1 MPAGVDFLPGF
12 APAITRDSAEAQGI
26 DVDSIGFNLAPCEAL
41 PRCGTDACGDCD
53 IGEDEEQDEIG
64 SEVADLFA
72 AGAHGCSEDKR
83 PEETNDNHDD
93 DSDNESELD
102 LDDDSGLD
110 LDEDEERNIGTAI
123 SHVDLSKLK
132 KSTAGDGPQSAML
145 AMTPVSSPN

>member
-1 MPAGVDFLPGF
+1 M
-12 APAITRDSAEAQGI
+12 
-26 DVDSIGFNLAPCEAL
+26 
-41 PRCGTDACGDCD
+41 
-53 IGEDEEQDEIG
+53 
-64 SEVADLFA
+64 FA

-145 AMTPVSSPN
+145 AMTPVSNISELNLIVQLVDSHVTNTSKSKNTCRKRRVKKRALGDAIAVDYVTLASAFNACVARPG